1 MSLTKQSDPC
11 GFTVYMYVSE
21 FPVRNSG
28 TGTFKGMA
36 DDGVTEVPQYFVG
49 TAMDG
54 MCVSFLLLLL
64 VAQGDDFVA
73 GVASHLQIFCP

>member
-1 MSLTKQSDPC
+1 
-11 GFTVYMYVSE
+11 
-21 FPVRNSG
+21 
-28 TGTFKGMA
+28 MA

-73 GVASHLQIFCP
+73 GVASHLQIFCPCLHV